1 MVKLLLKFQA
11 AVIKEIPIDKTPL
24 TIGRKM
30 DNDIIIDNM
39 AVSAHHA
46 RLTQQGPSYM
56 IEDLQSTNGTLINS
70 KRIVSAALKH
80 GDQIVIG
87 QHTLVFV
94 QPEAE
99 APAAPQGDPDA
110 TVVMPTRKPEAAPPT
125 AKQQTERIGVLRL
138 VEGKADQPEYRLTSP
153 LTYIGK
159 SDTAAIKLRGFF
171 APDIAALITRR
182 QGGYVLTAIKEGFPR
197 LNGQAVTGQVE
208 LKDDDMVDLSGM
220 KFIFHL
226 KDSSETEK

>member
-30 DNDIIIDNM
+30 DNDIIIDNL
-39 AVSAHHA
+39 AVSGHHA
-46 RLTQQGPSYM
+46 RLTQQGTAYM

-110 TVVMPTRKPEAAPPT
+110 TVVMPARAPQAAPPP

-182 QGGYVLTAIKEGFPR
+182 QGGYILTAVKEGFPR

-208 LKDDDMVDLSGM
+208 LKDDDLVDLSGM
-220 KFIFHL
+220 KFIFHQ
-226 KDSSETEK
+226 KDASETEN